1 MAKAAAK
8 RIAYSSIKRPAVVEM
23 ILSNAERGITTV
35 VQSHTG
41 NSKSALINDLKKRLP
56 NHGVSIAN
64 MALMQPGDLMFPKFA
79 TVEGV
84 DVVRGA
90 PHEQLGLHE
99 DKPMII
105 FLDEI
110 YKAPKALQ
118 VQIADLVYERR
129 LGTRKLHPDSVVF
142 GASNLES
149 EGFSDASV
157 AFARDRMAHVEMA
170 KVTGEE
176 WTMGYA
182 LEAGIHPTI
191 LESAREF
198 PSMFADF
205 RDYDVPGENQY
216 ILDPRKPQDAFVT
229 LRSLERASNM
239 LYGFE
244 KAGLGADDITHA
256 LTKTVGPRAAADI
269 MSVHVLHEEL
279 PSWAEIVKL
288 GAKAKTPKS
297 AGARCLLIYTAIS
310 SIDEKSVKPWM
321 DYAAANLK
329 TEEQALF
336 AGSILKVQSKSS
348 LVSTHKDFLGWVKQH
363 NYLY

>member
-1 MAKAAAK
+1 
-8 RIAYSSIKRPAVVEM
+8 
-23 ILSNAERGITTV
+23 
-35 VQSHTG
+35 
-41 NSKSALINDLKKRLP
+41 
-56 NHGVSIAN
+56 
-64 MALMQPGDLMFPKFA
+64 
-79 TVEGV
+79 
-84 DVVRGA
+84 
-90 PHEQLGLHE
+90 
-99 DKPMII
+99 MII

-129 LGTRKLHPDSVVF
+129 LGTRKLHPKSIVF

-176 WTMGYA
+176 WMDYA

-198 PSMFADF
+198 PSMFHDF

-244 KAGLGADDITHA
+244 KAGLSTDEITHA

-279 PSWAEIVKL
+279 PSWAEIVKQ
-288 GAKAKTPKS
+288 GVKAKVPKS

-310 SIDEKSVKPWM
+310 SIEDKTVKPWM
-321 DYAAANLK
+321 EYAAANLK
-329 TEEQALF
+329 KEEQALF
-336 AGSILKVQSKSS
+336 AGSILKVQSKSA
-348 LVSTHKDFLGWVKQH
+348 LVSTHKDFLLWVKEN